1 MATNTIKL
9 GLYGPGGD
17 GKQLGLYSTVD
28 ALSSIIQQQIYNG
41 NTQIT
46 SIYAGSTPITA
57 VYVGSTLIWQS
68 S

>member
-17 GKQLGLYSTVD
+17 GKQLGLYGTDD
-28 ALSSIIQQQIYNG
+28 ALSSILQLIYNG
-41 NTQIT
+41 STQIT
-46 SIYAGSTPITA
+46 SIYAGSTAITE

>member
-28 ALSSIIQQQIYNG
+28 AALSSIIQQIYNG